1 MEPGRPLAGVTT
13 VTTPRDGLRELY
25 EACYVRL
32 VAVIG
37 AIGGDRHEAE
47 EAVQE
52 AFVQLI
58 GKWSTVG
65 SYDDP
70 EAWLRRVA
78 LGVLSNRG
86 RKVRNGVKALWRH
99 GRPPHDDGPSGDAVD
114 VRRALAALPE
124 AQRAVVVLHHY
135 VGLRVEEIAR
145 ELRVP
150 AGTVKSRLSRARAA
164 LVPLLDE
171 GIDSHV

>member
-1 MEPGRPLAGVTT
+1 M
-13 VTTPRDGLRELY
+13 TTPRDGLRELY

-32 VAVIG
+32 VAVVG
-37 AIGGDRHEAE
+37 AIGGDRHQAE

-65 SYDDP
+65 GYDDP

-78 LGVLSNRG
+78 LGVLSNRR
-86 RKVRNGVKALWRH
+86 RKVRNGLRALWRH
-99 GRPPHDDGPSGDAVD
+99 GRPPDDDGPTGDAVD
-114 VRRALAALPE
+114 VRRALAALTRP
-124 AQRAVVVLHHY
+124 QRAVIVLHHY
-135 VGLRVEEIAR
+135 VGLSVEEIAR
-145 ELRVP
+145 ELNVP

-164 LVPLLDE
+164 LVPLLGE
-171 GIDSHV
+171 GIDDHV

>member
-86 RKVRNGVKALWRH
+86 RKVRNGLRALWRH
-99 GRPPHDDGPSGDAVD
+99 GRPPDDDGPSSDVVD
-114 VRRALAALPE
+114 VRRALAVLPE
-124 AQRAVVVLHHY
+124 PQRAVVVLHHY
-135 VGLRVEEIAR
+135 VGLSVEEIAR
-145 ELRVP
+145 ELSVP
-150 AGTVKSRLSRARAA
+150 AGTVKSRLGRGRAA
-164 LVPLLDE
+164 LVLRLRE
-171 GIDSHV
+171 GIDDHV